1 MSGTSKSRSLAW
13 LRMVLW
19 GLVIL
24 VGLGAT
30 ALYLMRPPERPIG
43 LFGGSFS
50 LPATTGQVFTEKDLV
65 GTPSL
70 VFFGYTFCPDVCPTT
85 LYEST
90 GWRQQLGLTA
100 KDLRIIFVSVDP
112 ERDTIETLKTYLAS
126 YAPDIIGLSGS
137 AAETEAAKKAFGVFS
152 EKTNDG
158 STTDYLVNHTAS
170 VFLIDREGHFQGTI
184 SYGEAADTA
193 KAKIS
198 RLVAIP

>member
-1 MSGTSKSRSLAW
+1 MSETTKASSLTW
-13 LRMVLW
+13 LRMALW

-30 ALYLMRPPERPIG
+30 ALYLLRPPQQPIG
-43 LFGGSFS
+43 LFGGEFS
-50 LPATTGQVFTEKDLV
+50 LSSTTGDVFTQEDLV

-90 GWRQQLGLTA
+90 GWRTQLGLTA

-112 ERDTIETLKTYLAS
+112 ERDTIDTLKTYLSS
-126 YAPDIIGLSGS
+126 YAPDIIGLSGTD
-137 AAETEAAKKAFGVFS
+137 AQTEAAKKAFGVFS

-170 VFLIDREGHFQGTI
+170 VFLIDRNGHFQGTI

-198 RLVAIP
+198 RLVAVK